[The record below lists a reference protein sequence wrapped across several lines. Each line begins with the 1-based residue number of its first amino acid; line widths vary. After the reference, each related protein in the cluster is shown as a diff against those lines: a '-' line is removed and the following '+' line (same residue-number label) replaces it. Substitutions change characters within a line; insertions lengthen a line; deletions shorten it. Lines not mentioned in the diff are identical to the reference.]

1 MANPDELERG
11 ATRAM
16 MDATTLRQALTVLAA
31 QQTSAQEGFYAQTER
46 LQRRRDE
53 VQQQMLA
60 LQQTLDEIIQ
70 EQQALPALRQARTQ
84 HFVEQEVTLLADA
97 LAASEADI
105 RRAFGQSQERRKL
118 DQHIKV
124 LLETQKGL
132 AEKWKNFQEFE
143 QKREQVLSM
152 LPAYHHAEVLESHA
166 KLAREVEPL
175 LKLYEQ
181 RRQLGAPR
189 PGMLTVLCL
198 YSQDQIEVALVL
210 PIAAHAVKGSSV
222 DPLWSQLVELM
233 NRAFFSVGKAPE
245 WEIAGTEPYQ
255 WASYWALHTLA
266 EYRGPGDAVRELE
279 TLLQQ
284 YSDIHTDE
292 APLPVVW
299 QLVPLSAAAWQAR
312 STQYLIQDAESSAPT
327 DAALQQNYSAS
338 EDAAHPVKSLDIE
351 SLDIESEEADTEL
364 ELIDSAGVGDGWYTP
379 ADLISWQRPLRL
391 TTESKWSR
399 SGRQLRT
406 LLTRML
412 AKGLVEQHYVPAT
425 QLWAGLPH
433 RMVRI
438 METHLMRLIEREVFL
453 VQGLNTGGLEVTLN
467 PALLDEIQN
476 LINRTI
482 TPFWEP
488 MVTDDAKAQSKQPA
502 EAER

>member
-1 MANPDELERG
+1 MANQDELERG

-16 MDATTLRQALTVLAA
+16 MDATALQQALTALSA
-31 QQTSAQEGFYAQTER
+31 QQASAQEGFYVQSER
-46 LQRRRDE
+46 LQHRRGE

-70 EQQALPALRQARTQ
+70 EQQALPALQQATKQ
-84 HFVEQEVTLLADA
+84 QFVEQEVTLLADA
-97 LAASEADI
+97 LAASEAAI
-105 RRAFGQSQERRKL
+105 RRAFVQSQEQRNL
-118 DQHIKV
+118 DRHIQV
-124 LLETQKGL
+124 LLETQQGL
-132 AEKWKNFQEFE
+132 PEKWKNFQEFE
-143 QKREQVLSM
+143 QKREQLLSM

-181 RRQLGAPR
+181 RRQLEAPL
-189 PGMLTVLCL
+189 PAALTVLCL
-198 YSQDQIEVALVL
+198 YSQDQIEVALVM
-210 PIAAHAVKGSSV
+210 PIAAHAVKGASV
-222 DPLWSQLVELM
+222 DPLWGQLVELL

-255 WASYWALHTLA
+255 WSSYWALHTLA
-266 EYRGPGDAVRELE
+266 EYSGPGDAVRELE

-284 YSDIHTDE
+284 YSGIHTDE

-312 STQYLIQDAESSAPT
+312 SIQRLVQDAESSAPT
-327 DAALQQNYSAS
+327 NAMLEQNYSAS
-338 EDAAHPVKSLDIE
+338 EDAAHPVESLDIE
-351 SLDIESEEADTEL
+351 SLNIENEEADTEL
-364 ELIDSAGVGDGWYTP
+364 GLIGSTGLEDSWYTR
-379 ADLISWQRPLRL
+379 ADLMSWQRPLRL

-433 RMVRI
+433 RMARI

-482 TPFWEP
+482 TTFWEP
-488 MVTDDAKAQSKQPA
+488 MVADDAKAQRA
-502 EAER
+502 